1 MNLIKKSI
9 IVFLT
14 VFSILLFLE
23 NCKEVKTEKSDN
35 YKLRIVS
42 YIRTWELKKE
52 NGKRVFWK
60 ADNIN
65 GELLTDLNIA
75 FAEIRNGS
83 EIFISSTEWKDGFF
97 DLFDQIAEIKRRYPS
112 LKVNLSIG
120 GWGVDGFSDV
130 AYYEYLRNSFVNNVI
145 EWISKYGFDGVDI
158 DWEYPVNGANGM
170 IKARPSDKTNFTLLM
185 KELRS
190 ALDDTGKRLNKK
202 LTLSFAGGA
211 FYPYLDWIEPRE
223 ISEIVDYVNLM
234 TYDFYGEWSKTT
246 GHHSN
251 LYKSSYQRDDI
262 CVDKAVNY
270 YISHGFDSRKIVVGV
285 PFFGKVWSGVEGR
298 DNGLYQKFKGVLYP
312 EGIGYQ
318 DILSLKNTIGLKEYW
333 DESAKAPF
341 LYNGDIWI
349 SYDNENSIKV
359 KVDYVKSNRLGGIMI
374 WEYSHDLSG
383 RLLKLIKER
392 IKTKYISDRK

>member
-1 MNLIKKSI
+1 MKKSI
-9 IVFLT
+9 LIFLFIG
-14 VFSILLFLE
+14 VVLFLV
-23 NCKEVKTEKSDN
+23 NCKKVRTEKNYN
-35 YKLRIVS
+35 YKLKIIS
-42 YIRTWELKKE
+42 YIRTWELRKE

-60 ADNIN
+60 ADDIN

-97 DLFDQIAEIKRRYPS
+97 DLFDQIAELKRKYPS
-112 LKVNLSIG
+112 LKANLSIG

-130 AYYEYLRNSFVNNVI
+130 AYYENSRNAFVNNVM
-145 EWISKYGFDGVDI
+145 EWVEEYGFDGVDI
-158 DWEYPVNGANGM
+158 DWEYPVNGANGI

-185 KELRS
+185 RKLRS
-190 ALDDTGKRLNKK
+190 ALDDTEKRLNKK

-211 FYPYLDWIEPRE
+211 FYPYLDWVEPRK
-223 ISEIVDYVNLM
+223 ISQIVDYVNLM

-251 LYKSSYQRDDI
+251 LFRSSYQEDDI

-270 YISHGFDSRKIVVGV
+270 YLSKGFDPRKIVVGI
-285 PFFGKVWSGVEGR
+285 PFFGKVWNGVVNKN
-298 DNGLYQKFKGVLYP
+298 NGLYQKFQGILYP

-318 DILSLKNTIGLKEYW
+318 DILSLENAIVLKKYW
-333 DESAKAPF
+333 DESAKASF

-349 SYDNENSIKV
+349 SYDNEESIKI
-359 KVDYVKSNRLGGIMI
+359 KIDYVKSNRLGGIMV

-383 RLLKLIKER
+383 KLLTFIKER
-392 IKTKYISDRK
+392 IKTKYSSEKR